1 MQEIIHIFQDIDNFK
16 LFNKKIFLFQN
27 LLNIKNNKRSKKI
40 KICSK
45 ITEKD
50 EKKKI
55 KCIRRDGKIFDFPRR
70 FSKKKC
76 KGKVRGFSMKS
87 SCAPFK

>member
-1 MQEIIHIFQDIDNFK
+1 MNRSKRMIN
-16 LFNKKIFLFQN
+16 NKKI
-27 LLNIKNNKRSKKI
+27 NNDKKI
-40 KICSK
+40 IKKNQKVKKCSK

-50 EKKKI
+50 EKNKI
-55 KCIRRDGKIFDFPRR
+55 KCIRKDGKVFDFPRR

-76 KGKVRGFSMKS
+76 SGKIRGFSMRS

>member
-1 MQEIIHIFQDIDNFK
+1 M
-16 LFNKKIFLFQN
+16 
-27 LLNIKNNKRSKKI
+27 NIKNNKNKKKSKKI
-40 KICSK
+40 KKCSK
-45 ITEKD
+45 ITEKE

-55 KCIRRDGKIFDFPRR
+55 KCIRKDGKIFDFPRR

-76 KGKVRGFSMKS
+76 KGKIRGFSMRS

>member
-1 MQEIIHIFQDIDNFK
+1 MNKNKRINN
-16 LFNKKIFLFQN
+16 NKKIK
-27 LLNIKNNKRSKKI
+27 ISKKI
-40 KICSK
+40 KKCSK

-55 KCIRRDGKIFDFPRR
+55 KCVRKDGKIFDFPRR

-76 KGKVRGFSMKS
+76 SGKIRGFSMRS